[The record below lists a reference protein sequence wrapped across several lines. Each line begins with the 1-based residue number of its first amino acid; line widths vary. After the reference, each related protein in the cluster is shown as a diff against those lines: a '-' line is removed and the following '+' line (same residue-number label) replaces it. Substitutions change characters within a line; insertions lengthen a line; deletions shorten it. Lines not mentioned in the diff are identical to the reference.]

1 MNKMSIFKKMFIVS
15 LYGGENMKKFID
27 EFKAFAFKGNV
38 LDLAVGVVI
47 GSAFTA
53 IVTALVNFIIM
64 PLVGILTGGTD
75 IQNLSIEVGGAKLEY
90 GAFLQAVVDFIL
102 IALVIFIFIKFINNA
117 ANKFNKAEEV
127 VDEVEIPVAEQYLKE
142 IRDLLAEDKKNR
154 NS

>member
-1 MNKMSIFKKMFIVS
+1 MNRMVEIKKMFV
-15 LYGGENMKKFID
+15 LFLFGGENMKKFMD
-27 EFKAFAFKGNV
+27 EFKEFAFKGNV

-102 IALVIFIFIKFINNA
+102 IALVVFIFIKFINNA
-117 ANKFNKAEEV
+117 ANKFKKAEEV

-142 IRDLLAEDKKNR
+142 IRDLLAEDKENR

>member
-1 MNKMSIFKKMFIVS
+1 MNRMFECKKMFILS
-15 LYGGENMKKFID
+15 LYGGENMKKFMD

-117 ANKFNKAEEV
+117 ANKFKKAEEV

-142 IRDLLAEDKKNR
+142 IRDLLAEDKENR

>member
-1 MNKMSIFKKMFIVS
+1 MFEFKKMFILS
-15 LYGGENMKKFID
+15 LYGGENMKKFMD

-102 IALVIFIFIKFINNA
+102 IALVIFIFIKLINNA
-117 ANKFNKAEEV
+117 ANKFKKAEEV

-142 IRDLLAEDKKNR
+142 IRDLLAVKENR
-154 NS
+154 DI

>member
-1 MNKMSIFKKMFIVS
+1 MNRIFEFKKMFILS
-15 LYGGENMKKFID
+15 LYGGENMKKFMD

-102 IALVIFIFIKFINNA
+102 IALVIFIFIKLINNA
-117 ANKFNKAEEV
+117 ANKFKKAEEV

>member
-1 MNKMSIFKKMFIVS
+1 MNRMVEFKKMFILS
-15 LYGGENMKKFID
+15 LLGGENMKKFMD
-27 EFKAFAFKGNV
+27 EFKDFAFKGNV

-117 ANKFNKAEEV
+117 ANKFKKAEEV

-142 IRDLLAEDKKNR
+142 IRDLLAEDKENR

>member
-1 MNKMSIFKKMFIVS
+1 MNKMSKFKKMFIVS
-15 LYGGENMKKFID
+15 LYGGENMKKFMD

>member
-1 MNKMSIFKKMFIVS
+1 MNRMFEFKKMFILS
-15 LYGGENMKKFID
+15 LYGGENMKKFMD

-117 ANKFNKAEEV
+117 ANKFKKAEEV

-142 IRDLLAEDKKNR
+142 IRDLLAADKENH

>member
-1 MNKMSIFKKMFIVS
+1 MNKMSKFKKMFIVS
-15 LYGGENMKKFID
+15 LYGGENMKKFMD

-142 IRDLLAEDKKNR
+142 IRDLLAEDKENR
-154 NS
+154 KS

>member
-1 MNKMSIFKKMFIVS
+1 MNRMSEFKKMFI
-15 LYGGENMKKFID
+15 LFLFGGENMKKFMD
-27 EFKAFAFKGNV
+27 EFKEFAFKGNV

-102 IALVIFIFIKFINNA
+102 IALVIFIFIKLINNA
-117 ANKFNKAEEV
+117 ANKFKKAEEV

-142 IRDLLAEDKKNR
+142 IRDLLAEDKENR

>member
-1 MNKMSIFKKMFIVS
+1 MNRMFEFKKMFILS
-15 LYGGENMKKFID
+15 LYGGENMKKFMD

-102 IALVIFIFIKFINNA
+102 IALVIFIFIKLINNA
-117 ANKFNKAEEV
+117 ANKFKKAEEV

>member
-1 MNKMSIFKKMFIVS
+1 
-15 LYGGENMKKFID
+15 MKKFMD

-64 PLVGILTGGTD
+64 PFVGILTGGTD

-102 IALVIFIFIKFINNA
+102 IALVIFIFIKLINNA
-117 ANKFNKAEEV
+117 ANKFKKAEEV

>member
-1 MNKMSIFKKMFIVS
+1 MFV
-15 LYGGENMKKFID
+15 LFLFGGENMKKFMD
-27 EFKAFAFKGNV
+27 EFKEFAFKGNV

-102 IALVIFIFIKFINNA
+102 IALVVFIFIKFINNA
-117 ANKFNKAEEV
+117 ANKFKKAEEV

-142 IRDLLAEDKKNR
+142 IRDLLAEDKENR

>member
-1 MNKMSIFKKMFIVS
+1 MFILS
-15 LYGGENMKKFID
+15 LYGGENMKKFMD

-102 IALVIFIFIKFINNA
+102 IALVIFIFIKLINNA
-117 ANKFNKAEEV
+117 ANKFKKAEEV